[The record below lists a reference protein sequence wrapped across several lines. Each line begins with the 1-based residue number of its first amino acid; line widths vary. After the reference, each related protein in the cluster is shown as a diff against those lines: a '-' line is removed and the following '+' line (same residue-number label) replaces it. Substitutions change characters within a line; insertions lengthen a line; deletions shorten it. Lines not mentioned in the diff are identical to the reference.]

1 MNQNNIESYKY
12 RGIRATFDKDFKRR
26 YEWVYGYLVIRD
38 QVDINGEIKYY
49 PTITQQVDYP
59 GYPYGKLKDTFVIED
74 SISKC
79 SGGKDIDGKYVYPGD
94 LIRFVY
100 GEDEQ
105 SLSDEVYVF
114 DKAICIDDDSTIR
127 AYIAHPVW
135 NHPFIPART
144 GDNMYHKV
152 KVLGNIFENRYIV
165 LARDA
170 FVNLY
175 KKEDDE
181 YQKGLLHDVKI
192 TVTYIGEDGKEHTVS
207 TIANPSKEDD
217 PVPEYHNFAI

>member
-1 MNQNNIESYKY
+1 MNMNNIESYKY
-12 RGIRATFDKDFKRR
+12 RGIRATFDKDFKKR

-59 GYPYGKLKDTFVIED
+59 GYPYGKLKDIFVIEN

-79 SGGKDIDGKYVYPGD
+79 SGGKDIDGKWVYPGD

-105 SLSDEVYVF
+105 SLSNEVYVF
-114 DKAICIDDDSTIR
+114 NNAICIDDNDTITVYT
-127 AYIAHPVW
+127 ASSVW
-135 NHPFIPART
+135 NNPLIPVYI
-144 GDNMYHKV
+144 NNSIFHKV
-152 KVLGNIFENRYIV
+152 KVVGNIFEDEYRV

-170 FVNLY
+170 FVDLY
-175 KKEDDE
+175 KKEDEE

-192 TVTYIGEDGKEHTVS
+192 TVTYTDEKGKKHTIS
-207 TIANPSKEDD
+207 TIANPSKPDD